1 MQLQQVDQR
10 GVHVD
15 SLHLF
20 RYGCH
25 AKFNQRNMS
34 GINELRLQFF
44 CSKDERLVAQAM
56 VTRRY
61 LSCPL
66 TSTARQDDLR
76 EDRACL
82 ATGDWRERS
91 DSINLSASRANRM
104 TGLFSV
110 R

>member
-1 MQLQQVDQR
+1 
-10 GVHVD
+10 
-15 SLHLF
+15 
-20 RYGCH
+20 
-25 AKFNQRNMS
+25 MS
-34 GINELRLQFF
+34 GVNGLRLQFF
-44 CSKDERLVAQAM
+44 CSKHERLVAQAM

-66 TSTARQDDLR
+66 TSTSGQDDLR

-91 DSINLSASRANRM
+91 DSINLSVSRANRM
-104 TGLFSV
+104 TCLFLV